1 MCTLKQGKEMEG
13 TFDPVEEKI
22 KSIED
27 NIGNLMQQIQQ
38 SDEALKKCQEE
49 QPKQFT
55 KLAEQVLTSIFWIH
69 LKNQYISAAT
79 RVFSLHFS
87 LCVLKII
94 FSKVK

>member
-1 MCTLKQGKEMEG
+1 MEG

-55 KLAEQVLTSIFWIH
+55 KLAEQVLTSIF
-69 LKNQYISAAT
+69 
-79 RVFSLHFS
+79 
-87 LCVLKII
+87 
-94 FSKVK
+94 